1 MEPAIEE
8 LQAKIAYLERA
19 VSELSDVAF
28 RQHKE
33 IEALEVQV
41 KSIRLRLQAA
51 AQDTDADAAEARTA
65 EEERP
70 PHY

>member
-1 MEPAIEE
+1 M
-8 LQAKIAYLERA
+8 
-19 VSELSDVAF
+19 SELSDVAF